1 MKTPILNGRAAAVK
15 EARLRACDTIGV
27 EPDMATQT
35 VLIIDDART
44 SILAASLALKAAG
57 CRVRAATTAREG
69 LALAAAE
76 RPDLILMDVVMPEM
90 GGLEA
95 LRELR
100 RTSAPKDIPVIL
112 ATSSPE
118 RLEDEVLPQWDDC
131 IAKPVQGDLLLAK
144 IRRLLG
150 R

>member
-1 MKTPILNGRAAAVK
+1 
-15 EARLRACDTIGV
+15 
-27 EPDMATQT
+27 MATPT

-57 CRVRAATTAREG
+57 YRVLATTTAREG

-100 RTSAPKDIPVIL
+100 RTSATKDIPVIL

-144 IRRLLG
+144 VRRFLG
-150 R
+150 D

>member
-1 MKTPILNGRAAAVK
+1 MKTPILNGRTAAVK
-15 EARLRACDTIGV
+15 EARRRACDTIGV
-27 EPDMATQT
+27 EPDMATPT

-44 SILAASLALKAAG
+44 SILAASLPLKAAG
-57 CRVRAATTAREG
+57 YRVLVAMTAREG

-76 RPDLILMDVVMPEM
+76 CPDVILMDVVMPELN
-90 GGLEA
+90 GLEA

-100 RTSAPKDIPVIL
+100 RASATKDIPVIL

-144 IRRLLG
+144 VRRLLG
-150 R
+150 D